1 MKHSNL
7 VVGEKVQAKRTH
19 TDPSRPALTLAG
31 GAVFTVEYVFCD
43 PDTGFRLSGETLGAK
58 FGYGV
63 AENFR
68 KYKEPEQEPQ
78 QEVAHQYKVGDKV
91 VVGAEGA
98 GYREVLPEYADKVC
112 TITEV
117 DVFGQSKLVKITH
130 PDVIGGYSYTSKVK
144 YLTPHVAESDV
155 PFKEGTIVKLK
166 EDTVSKHSE
175 TVPFGLYV
183 ARGTVVNEGWTILYT
198 KHGSFGRAV
207 VRTELL
213 TAVGA
218 LTKSNEEQDDGQ
230 A

>member
-91 VVGAEGA
+91 VVAKIGA
-98 GYREVLPEYADKVC
+98 VLPGD
-112 TITEV
+112 
-117 DVFGQSKLVKITH
+117 FKIKNYDDTC
-130 PDVIGGYSYTSKVK
+130 ILIFSGYLQKN
-144 YLTPHVAESDV
+144 
-155 PFKEGTIVKLK
+155 F
-166 EDTVSKHSE
+166 
-175 TVPFGLYV
+175 
-183 ARGTVVNEGWTILYT
+183 
-198 KHGSFGRAV
+198 
-207 VRTELL
+207 
-213 TAVGA
+213 
-218 LTKSNEEQDDGQ
+218 
-230 A
+230 